1 MNRRVIACFDQALAD
16 AGLVDE
22 RLRQVLRD
30 YFTWATLHSLARH
43 PRSADDVPNGLR
55 IPLWSWNGRVDE
67 PRQDT

>member
-30 YFTWATLHSLARH
+30 YFTWATLHTLARH
-43 PRSADDVPNGLR
+43 PRSADDVPSGLR
-55 IPLWSWNGRVDE
+55 IPLWAWNGRVDE
-67 PRQDT
+67 PRQDA